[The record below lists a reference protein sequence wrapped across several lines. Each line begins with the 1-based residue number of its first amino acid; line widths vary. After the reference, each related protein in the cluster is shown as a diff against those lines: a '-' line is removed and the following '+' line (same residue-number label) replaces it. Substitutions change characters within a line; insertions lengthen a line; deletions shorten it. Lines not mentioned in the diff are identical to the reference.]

1 MAIFSDFTQGSFN
14 PTDSD
19 STIADS
25 NQVVGFNSP
34 GAAAGTERRFSI
46 GDLRKHITKDQVV
59 RGAGDSTTSNEGGQ
73 ISFCGSPNGSG
84 NETIAWNL
92 DVHHADSSGLD
103 ESVRLFAAGGNRGN
117 GMFEFQKNGKLR
129 MGHRT
134 GMDGM
139 TIDTNSQLRI
149 DVHGTRAT
157 TATGTSAWVYRGENA
172 GNNSEFQWGGA
183 AADFPS
189 ISIGDVVCVGEQQ
202 FGETRG
208 RLGWR
213 VVNGV
218 DAADRRITMST
229 ISGLTTDNQ
238 YRLFQEDIGFLVVGK
253 GRDGTDH
260 SKFVVNNDRVNVP
273 AGRLDVTCENN
284 LDTAVLN
291 VYGSGQSDALVYVGQ
306 HMTHGF
312 GLLYN
317 GDDSPNAIGTE
328 DDCILFNR
336 TVNGSEIVLKWH
348 TWDTNV
354 RFRSSVKIN
363 DSTFTQP
370 AFALDV
376 EGDVRASGNIIAQSD
391 GRYKSDTCTI
401 DNSLEKVKRLRGVS
415 YVKTDSERA
424 DMGLVAQELEQVL
437 PELVTTHKGA
447 DYDDEKSVNYNG
459 VIPVLIEAI
468 KEQQQQIEQLQQ
480 RVS

>member
-14 PTDSD
+14 PTDAD

-34 GAAAGTERRFSI
+34 GTDAGDERRFSI
-46 GDLRKHITKDQVV
+46 EDLKKHINKNQVV
-59 RGAGDSTTSNEGGQ
+59 RGAGDSATSNEGGQ

-92 DVHHADSSGLD
+92 DVYHTDGNGLD
-103 ESVRLFAAGGNRGN
+103 ESVRLFAAGGDRGN

-134 GMDGM
+134 GEDGF
-139 TIDTNSQLRI
+139 TVDADTQLRV

-157 TATGTSAWVYRGENA
+157 TATGDSAWVYRGTV
-172 GNNSEFQWGGA
+172 GGNSEFEWGGT

-189 ISIGDVVCVGEQQ
+189 ISIGDVVCVGTQQ
-202 FGETRG
+202 FGETRD
-208 RLGWR
+208 RMGWR
-213 VVNGV
+213 AVNGL
-218 DAADRRITMST
+218 DADNRRITMPT
-229 ISGLTTDNQ
+229 ISGLTVNNQ
-238 YRLFQEDIGFLVVGK
+238 YRLFQEDIGFQVIGK
-253 GRDGTDH
+253 GRDGMDH
-260 SKFVVNNDRVNVP
+260 SKFVVNNDRVHIP
-273 AGRLDVTCENN
+273 AGRLDVTCEHN
-284 LDTAVLN
+284 LDTATVA

-306 HMTHGF
+306 NMDHGF

-317 GDDSPNAIGTE
+317 GDDSPNAIGIS

-336 TVNGSEIVLKWH
+336 TNAGGNAVVLKWN
-348 TWDTNV
+348 TSNTNV
-354 RFRSSVKIN
+354 RIRSFVKIN
-363 DSTFTQP
+363 DDTFTQP
-370 AFALDV
+370 AFPLDV

-415 YVKTDSERA
+415 YVKTDSERT
-424 DMGLVAQELEQVL
+424 DIGLVAQELEQVL